1 MALGRPRAVEHH
13 PLHVPGAAPG
23 VARAAGTAINAGGIQ
38 MGAWGVQAFENDDA
52 MDFAADL
59 VDADS
64 LDVVATSF
72 EAIVPGEY
80 LEAPDCCI
88 ALAAAEVVAALRGS
102 TGTSLPQD
110 VSAWARSTALRPDDA
125 LLDAARQAVG
135 RIGER
140 SELKELW
147 QDSDHFDVWMQA
159 VRDLETRLGA
169 A

>member
-1 MALGRPRAVEHH
+1 
-13 PLHVPGAAPG
+13 
-23 VARAAGTAINAGGIQ
+23 

-88 ALAAAEVVAALRGS
+88 ALAAAEVVAALRGR
-102 TGTSLPQD
+102 TGTSLPKD
-110 VSAWARSTALRPDDA
+110 VSAWTRSTALRADDA

-135 RIGER
+135 RIGDR

-147 QDSDHFDVWMQA
+147 HDSDHFDVWMRA